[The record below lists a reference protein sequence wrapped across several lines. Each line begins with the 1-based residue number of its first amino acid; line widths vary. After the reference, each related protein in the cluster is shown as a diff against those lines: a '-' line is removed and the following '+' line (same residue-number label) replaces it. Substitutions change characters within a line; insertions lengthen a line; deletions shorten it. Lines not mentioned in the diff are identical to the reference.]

1 MNEINT
7 SRAYF
12 YEFFATPLLF
22 GDEKDFTQW
31 QAQARF
37 LAQNPLDESIKGELE
52 ALLGFDFARFKAEQ
66 NAMFWDLSYV
76 NVPLSASFYDEGRD
90 DGQLKLLA
98 CEIIRKSQLRKDE
111 KCRQSEDEFGFVFGF
126 VASVLN
132 TEPHIAEQL
141 FRLVLNPVIDEFL
154 DKLATHKSSN
164 FFTHLSRVMNVF
176 FAQER
181 LFLNVQAPLKKEG
194 KSLAD
199 KALERLPY
207 EPRLPTKFSKMNM
220 EELSVAEKN
229 IE

>member
-1 MNEINT
+1 MNEQINT

-12 YEFFATPLLF
+12 YEFFATPFLF
-22 GDEKDFTQW
+22 ESDFKAW

-52 ALLGFDFARFKAEQ
+52 ALLDFDYESFKAEQ

-90 DGQLKLLA
+90 DGQMKLTA
-98 CEIIRKSQLRKDE
+98 CELVRQSKFRKNE

-132 TEPHIAEQL
+132 TEPRIAEQF
-141 FRLVLNPVIDEFL
+141 FRFVLNPVIDEFME
-154 DKLATHKSSN
+154 KLATHQHSN
-164 FFTHLSRVMNVF
+164 FFAHLSRVMGVF
-176 FAQER
+176 FAHER
-181 LFLNVQAPLKKEG
+181 MFLNVQAPLKKEG

-207 EPRLPTKFSKMNM
+207 EPKLPTKFSKMNM

-229 IE
+229 ME